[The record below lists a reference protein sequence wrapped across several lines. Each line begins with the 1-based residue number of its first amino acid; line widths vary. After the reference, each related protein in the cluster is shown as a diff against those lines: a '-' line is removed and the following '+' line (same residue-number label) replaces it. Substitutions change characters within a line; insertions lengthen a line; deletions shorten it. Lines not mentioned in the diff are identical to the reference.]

1 MSANLEIKTEEIALP
16 EEEIFRQR
24 KEKLARLREEEGYD
38 PFLIERWER
47 SDLLND
53 VRQRFDHLEIDEAD
67 EDAILSV
74 AGRVMTLRKHG
85 KAMFAN
91 LQDETDT
98 MQLYFQLNAMGE
110 EAYDFAKKWVDNGD
124 FVGVVGIPFRTRRG
138 ELTVLVKE
146 CTLLSKVLR
155 PLPEKW
161 HGLKDTE
168 VRYRQRYLD
177 LMVNTDVRDTFRKR
191 SDIIASMRKTL
202 IDHGTLEVETPI
214 LSFLAGG
221 ANARPFQT
229 YHNALDANM
238 YLRIATELYLKRL
251 VVGMFGRVFEIGK
264 NFRNEGIDTM
274 HNPEFTL
281 MEVYWAYADYSDM
294 MDLTEELVRNAAL
307 AVDGLV
313 VNYQGIELDFS
324 KPFRRV
330 TMLDLVKEYTGIDF
344 KTIKTDE
351 EARKIAD
358 EKGVELKGSE
368 SRFAVLNEVFEAY
381 VEDKLVQ
388 PTFVIGHPTEI
399 SPLAKRDP
407 EDPDYTHRFEL
418 FICGSEVANAYSE
431 LNDPLDQRERFLDQL
446 RKKEAGDEEAH
457 VFDEDFINAIE
468 CGLPPTGGLGI
479 GIDRLV
485 MFLTDSRSIRDVIL
499 FPAMRP
505 KA

>member
-1 MSANLEIKTEEIALP
+1 MSTWLERTSGSHERLRALFRKERHVVSANLEIKTEEIALP

-138 ELTVLVKE
+138 ELTILVKE
-146 CTLLSKVLR
+146 STLLSKVLR

-214 LSFLAGG
+214 LSFWLEERMPVPSRPTIMPLMRTCTFALLRSYTSNVLWWGCLA
-221 ANARPFQT
+221 
-229 YHNALDANM
+229 
-238 YLRIATELYLKRL
+238 ESLK
-251 VVGMFGRVFEIGK
+251 
-264 NFRNEGIDTM
+264 
-274 HNPEFTL
+274 
-281 MEVYWAYADYSDM
+281 
-294 MDLTEELVRNAAL
+294 
-307 AVDGLV
+307 
-313 VNYQGIELDFS
+313 
-324 KPFRRV
+324 
-330 TMLDLVKEYTGIDF
+330 
-344 KTIKTDE
+344 
-351 EARKIAD
+351 
-358 EKGVELKGSE
+358 
-368 SRFAVLNEVFEAY
+368 
-381 VEDKLVQ
+381 
-388 PTFVIGHPTEI
+388 
-399 SPLAKRDP
+399 LAKTLGTKALTRCTILSLLSWK
-407 EDPDYTHRFEL
+407 Y
-418 FICGSEVANAYSE
+418 IG
-431 LNDPLDQRERFLDQL
+431 
-446 RKKEAGDEEAH
+446 
-457 VFDEDFINAIE
+457 
-468 CGLPPTGGLGI
+468 PTLI
-479 GIDRLV
+479 
-485 MFLTDSRSIRDVIL
+485 T
-499 FPAMRP
+499 PT
-505 KA
+505 